1 MRSPALF
8 AFIGACSLL
17 SVSLSAGA
25 VVLEGR
31 VTSVADGDTIRV
43 QTADGS
49 IRIRFLGIDAPES
62 DQEFGAEAKT
72 ALTQLI
78 LHKRVLV
85 KTDSNDQYG
94 RALAQ
99 VAYQNHDVG
108 LYMLE
113 HGYAWVYQRYIG
125 SIDEDWQD
133 AYMAAERAA
142 KEDGLGLWQ
151 SIGPVPPWTWRKAKR
166 DQAAADAELN
176 QQAQDQSFESTSQE
190 LKAKFSGLTDAVRN
204 AADQNTE
211 ERDRLEKKQTWWQM
225 FSDFGE
231 VLSRWIVAFF
241 RSFL

>member
-43 QTADGS
+43 QTADGN

-151 SIGPVPPWTWRKAKR
+151 SIGPVPPWTSVR
-166 DQAAADAELN
+166 
-176 QQAQDQSFESTSQE
+176 SFEGVTVADYDDEESFFQKGRNVVLE
-190 LKAKFSGLTDAVRN
+190 LMQNSAIGRVVLEALKMGLL
-204 AADQNTE
+204 AALCYVLMCTVGE
-211 ERDRLEKKQTWWQM
+211 ILLFLIKLLKLALEDGM
-225 FSDFGE
+225 
-231 VLSRWIVAFF
+231 L
-241 RSFL
+241 

>member
-1 MRSPALF
+1 MRLPASF
-8 AFIGACSLL
+8 AFIGACFLL
-17 SVSLSAGA
+17 SVSLPVGA
-25 VVLEGR
+25 VILEGR

-43 QTADGS
+43 QTADGN
-49 IRIRFLGIDAPES
+49 IRVRFLGIDALES

-72 ALTQLI
+72 ALKQLI

-94 RALAQ
+94 RALSQ

-125 SIDEDWQD
+125 SIDEDWQN
-133 AYMAAERAA
+133 AYMAAECTA

-151 SIGPVPPWTWRKAKR
+151 NIGPVPPWTWRKAKR
-166 DQAAADAELN
+166 DRAAADAELN

-190 LKAKFSGLTDAVRN
+190 LKEKFSGLTDAVRN
-204 AADQNTE
+204 AADQDTAD
-211 ERDRLEKKQTWWQM
+211 RDRLEKKQTWWQM

-231 VLSRWIVAFF
+231 VLSRCSSCL
-241 RSFL
+241 RRLG